1 MTSPLSMASELYIG
15 LMSGTSADAIDAV
28 LVDFSEQPLAV
39 LASHSLPLD
48 RTTRAA
54 IKNLT
59 QPGTNEIDRLGM
71 LDHRLGNLFARAVNE
86 LLQEAQ
92 VEPSAVAAIG
102 SHGQTL
108 RHRPPGVLEYPFSL
122 QVGDP
127 NIIAQQTGITTVADF
142 RRRDLAAGGQGAPLV
157 PAFHQAIFR
166 STERDRAIVNVGGIA
181 NVTWLPTEGETIG
194 FDTGPGNG
202 LMDAWINQIQGKPYD
217 DQGQW
222 AASGEVNAALLARL
236 LAHSYFRQPP
246 PKSTGPE
253 DFHYQWL
260 TDQIAQLDEEV
271 APEDVQATLLILTA
285 QTIAASV
292 EALQGETG
300 AEIYLCGGG
309 AYNQRLREAL
319 TALLPNNP
327 VEDTGALGLA
337 PEWIEATAFAWLAR
351 QTQHGLPGNLPSV
364 TGASEA
370 LVLGAIYPGMGK
382 VR

>member
-1 MTSPLSMASELYIG
+1 MMSELYIG

-28 LVDFSEQPLAV
+28 LVDFSEQPLTV
-39 LASHSLPLD
+39 IASHSLPLD

-54 IKNLT
+54 IKNLA
-59 QPGTNEIDRLGM
+59 QPGNNEIDRLGV
-71 LDHRLGNLFARAVNE
+71 LDHRLGSLFARAVNE
-86 LLQEAQ
+86 LLQEAR
-92 VEPSAVAAIG
+92 VKPSAVAAIG

-108 RHRPPGVLEYPFSL
+108 RHRPPGVLEHPFSL

-157 PAFHQAIFR
+157 PAFHRAIFH
-166 STERDRAIVNVGGIA
+166 SAKRDRVIVNIGGIA
-181 NVTWLPTEGETIG
+181 NLTWLPAEGETTG

-202 LMDAWINQIQGKPYD
+202 LMDAWISQIQGKSYD

-222 AASGEVNAALLARL
+222 AARGEVNAPLLERL
-236 LAHSYFRQPP
+236 LDHPYFRRPP

-253 DFHYQWL
+253 DFHYRWL
-260 TDQIAQLDEEV
+260 TEQVALLEEEV

-292 EALQGETG
+292 DALQGEAG
-300 AEIYLCGGG
+300 AEVYLCGGG

-319 TALLPNNP
+319 TALLPSNP
-327 VEDTGALGLA
+327 IDGTSALGLA
-337 PEWIEATAFAWLAR
+337 PEWIEATAFAWLGR
-351 QTQHGLPGNLPSV
+351 QTLLGLPGNLPSV
-364 TGASEA
+364 TGAWEA
-370 LVLGAIYPGMGK
+370 LVLGAIYPGKGK
-382 VR
+382 IR